1 MPTDDILLV
10 QPQQS
15 IHANGQSFNRLN
27 LMHNTYIQV
36 HTERRISDI
45 RYLRLACTGAYPT
58 TERRTRN
65 LRNFSYS
72 IHDN

>member
-45 RYLRLACTGAYPT
+45 
-58 TERRTRN
+58 
-65 LRNFSYS
+65 
-72 IHDN
+72 